1 MITEILAKELLEQ
14 APDVIEESETEEKA
28 EEPVVEPD
36 VVGVVEP
43 EKTVLE
49 ILKQEDE
56 EKSEEEKTEEV

>member
-1 MITEILAKELLEQ
+1 MISEILAKELLEQ

>member
-1 MITEILAKELLEQ
+1 MISEILAKELLEQ
-14 APDVIEESETEEKA
+14 APDVIEESDTG
-28 EEPVVEPD
+28 EPVVEPD